1 MLQGGHGDPGPA
13 AKPRV
18 TDTLISLVFPALRC
32 NQARSNRE
40 LSICYLRE
48 TEGRSQGTERK
59 RGKGQ
64 ML

>member
-32 NQARSNRE
+32 DQARSHCE
-40 LSICYLRE
+40 PSTCYLRE
-48 TEGRSQGTERK
+48 MEGRSQGTEREK
-59 RGKGQ
+59 GKGQ
-64 ML
+64 IL